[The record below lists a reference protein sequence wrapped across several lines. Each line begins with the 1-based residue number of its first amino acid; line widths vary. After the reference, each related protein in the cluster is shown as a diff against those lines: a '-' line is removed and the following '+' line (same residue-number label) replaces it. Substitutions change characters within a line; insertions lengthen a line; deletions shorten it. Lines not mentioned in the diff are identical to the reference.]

1 MKMATFRVHVI
12 EKQWG
17 GFESDFYTYADGAD
31 AAEAMAAVEA
41 RCAAWTADSAEL
53 FGEPDAD
60 PVAVADAAPAAA
72 LLTKMRGR
80 VAALPLAQLVEAFEL
95 TNAQAG
101 EAVPVVR
108 GVLMDELEARHPAAF
123 AAWMDCSDPAQMD
136 YPSRFFN

>member
-1 MKMATFRVHVI
+1 MATFRVHVI

-17 GFESDFYTYADGAD
+17 GFAADFYTYAEGAD

-53 FGEPDAD
+53 FGAAEEGASA
-60 PVAVADAAPAAA
+60 PVAEAIPADA
-72 LLTKMRGR
+72 LLAQMRAK

-95 TNAQAG
+95 TNTQQG

-108 GVLMDELEARHPAAF
+108 GVLMDELEARDPAAF
-123 AAWMDCSDPAQMD
+123 EVWMDCSDPALID
-136 YPSRFFN
+136 YPGNFYR